1 MKIKSLLLVTALLC
15 VSRAGMTQN
24 LSFGPMAGLN
34 ISSLNNYENTTSKA
48 GLIAGGF
55 FNYSSK
61 NWFGLKV
68 EATYNGLGAKLTTP
82 TETIRLNYI
91 QVPILATYY
100 LAGTNT
106 QGSFRP
112 KFFAG
117 PHVNFL
123 MNAKNKDGNDLNPN
137 NTFYK
142 STELGLTL
150 GLGFNYAL
158 MDKTWLNFDVRY
170 GVGLTNAMKSPNV
183 DITNNAF
190 AVTLGVSFPIGN
202 I

>member
-1 MKIKSLLLVTALLC
+1 MKIKSLLLVTTLFFM
-15 VSRAGMTQN
+15 SRVGNAQN

-34 ISSLNNYENTTSKA
+34 ISSLNNLQNSSSKA
-48 GLIAGGF
+48 GLLAGAF

-61 NWFGLKV
+61 NWFGLGV
-68 EATYNGLGAKLTTP
+68 QVVYNGLGAKLTTP
-82 TETIRLNYI
+82 TETIKLNYI
-91 QVPILATYY
+91 QIPILATYY
-100 LAGTNT
+100 LAGGNT

-123 MNAKNKDGNDLNPN
+123 LNAKNKDGNDLNPN
-137 NTFYK
+137 NLYYK
-142 STELGLTL
+142 STELGLTF
-150 GLGFNYAL
+150 GAGFNYAV

-170 GVGLTNAMKSPNV
+170 GVGLTDATQAPKVN
-183 DITNNAF
+183 ITNNAF